1 MHDLKDKTSPS
12 ASATMSLLAV
22 NTTWQATQHYNV
34 TSSGKKNSREIN
46 VPLFKVSPIILLS
59 PSSSTG
65 PIFGQSVDDRCGQ
78 CLCMHLTPNISPIHR
93 PPTAVSSTISLN
105 VNVLRKLIMGC
116 AVAKAWSKIFI
127 SAKCKVN
134 SHRTSLACERYS
146 NMHNSPIDKC
156 LTY

>member
-1 MHDLKDKTSPS
+1 MSQSTVSQHDMHDLMDKTSPS

-65 PIFGQSVDDRCGQ
+65 PIFGQSADDRCGQ
-78 CLCMHLTPNISPIHR
+78 CLCMHLTPNSSPIHR

-105 VNVLRKLIMGC
+105 VKVLLKLIVGR
-116 AVAKAWSKIFI
+116 AVVKAWSKILLLI
-127 SAKCKVN
+127 SAKCKVI
-134 SHRTSLACERYS
+134 SHRNLFGVRTVF
-146 NMHNSPIDKC
+146 
-156 LTY
+156 